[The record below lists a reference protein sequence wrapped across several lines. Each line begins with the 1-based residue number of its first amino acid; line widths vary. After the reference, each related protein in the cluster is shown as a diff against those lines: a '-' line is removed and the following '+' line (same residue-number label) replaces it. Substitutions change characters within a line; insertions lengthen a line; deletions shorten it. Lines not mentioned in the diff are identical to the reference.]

1 MHEIFKQYGG
11 AILVSVAFTLIMA
24 ILFVAWPEGGG
35 SFVDAVGGRSQA
47 KMETHV
53 VDWDAKQD
61 GAAFNTHAARS
72 KPQVHIDRHVMEGE
86 STTLD
91 DFMTITNTDGSTWS
105 SERLSFTGEAGKG
118 RVEIHSILGS
128 NGDDIKDEISSGP
141 YYQSYTFAG
150 PDDLVIH
157 MTITDEDGVSATYRV
172 PVAVDRLPVEE

>member
-24 ILFVAWPEGGG
+24 ILFVAWPEGG
-35 SFVDAVGGRSQA
+35 SFIDAVGSRSQD

-53 VDWDAKQD
+53 VDWDSKGD
-61 GAAFNTHAARS
+61 GAAFDTHAARS

-105 SERLSFTGEAGKG
+105 SERLSFTSEAGKG
-118 RVEIHSILGS
+118 RVEIHSILDSSGR
-128 NGDDIKDEISSGP
+128 DIKDEISSGP

-150 PDDLVIH
+150 PDDLVVH
-157 MTITDEDGVSATYRV
+157 MTITDEDGVSATYKV